1 MTIESINGKAVPSP
15 ISFGWQQQ
23 DINTNDSG
31 RVLSDALM
39 NKETIAKKHTVPTQ
53 WSKLT
58 TEEISGL
65 LHTILDS
72 GEYCEIRYLDP
83 YEGKLVTKTFYSGD
97 RNANMTNDL
106 GNIEF
111 WELTVNF
118 VLR

>member
-1 MTIESINGKAVPSP
+1 MTIKSINGKAVPSP
-15 ISFGWQQQ
+15 ISFEWQQQ

-39 NKETIAKKHTVPTQ
+39 NKETIAKKHTIPTQ
-53 WSKLT
+53 WTKLL
-58 TEEISGL
+58 TEEISDL

-83 YEGKLVTKTFYSGD
+83 YEGKAVTKTFYAGD
-97 RNANMTNDL
+97 RNAKMTSDL
-106 GNIEF
+106 GEIQL
-111 WELTVNF
+111 WDLTVNF